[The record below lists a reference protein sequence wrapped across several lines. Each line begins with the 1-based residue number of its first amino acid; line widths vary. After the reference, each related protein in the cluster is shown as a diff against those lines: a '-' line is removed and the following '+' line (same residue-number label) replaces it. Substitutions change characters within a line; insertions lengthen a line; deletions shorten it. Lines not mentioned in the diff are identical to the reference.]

1 MRDNYYLNYSVQLAI
16 TLLLPV
22 ERENLF
28 CNNNIII
35 VVSTSLTGNR
45 SSHTKFAGY
54 GRSQSRPMMR
64 RVAFSLL
71 ISFDL
76 LLVMI
81 LSLMALD

>member
-1 MRDNYYLNYSVQLAI
+1 MRDNYLNYSVQLAI

-45 SSHTKFAGY
+45 SSHTKFAGVWEITEQANDEAGLHFLY
-54 GRSQSRPMMR
+54 
-64 RVAFSLL
+64 
-71 ISFDL
+71 
-76 LLVMI
+76 
-81 LSLMALD
+81 